1 MIRYAFFK
9 KVIKPKRRIHRN
21 VVKEEKQRSIIQMRS
36 DEILNLKALKEEKK
50 IDSRGIKRWKL
61 QDL

>member
-1 MIRYAFFK
+1 
-9 KVIKPKRRIHRN
+9 
-21 VVKEEKQRSIIQMRS
+21 MRS